1 LLQKG
6 TNVTKLKKRKNA
18 FVDVGS
24 SYPSDFVLPKECKM
38 NTKTLVTIL
47 TMGLILWSLVS
58 LAGCSIPVALAMP
71 VNVDVE
77 DEYARSWE
85 IDAEDISAAREAAR
99 VLAEN
104 YNADSEY
111 LEEGFLARSWEI
123 SAGDLEAAR
132 EAAEALSQ
140 SVVTYSGDPYEYDS
154 ARIWEIDAEDF
165 AAAREAAHT
174 LSQLFTAGEVGD
186 MTSWEITIEDIQAAR
201 QAAETLSK
209 LYTAD
214 DLRGWGMSAGDI
226 AAAHEVIRIISQ
238 DYQAEGE

>member
-24 SYPSDFVLPKECKM
+24 SYLSDFVLPKECKM

-99 VLAEN
+99 VLAQN
-104 YNADSEY
+104 YNADAEY

-123 SAGDLEAAR
+123 SADDLEAAR
-132 EAAEALSQ
+132 EAVEALSQ
-140 SVVTYSGDPYEYDS
+140 SFAAYSGDPYDYDS
-154 ARIWEIDAEDF
+154 PRSWEIDSEDI
-165 AAAREAAHT
+165 AAAREAAQT
-174 LSQLFTAGEVGD
+174 LSQLFAASEVGD
-186 MTSWEITIEDIQAAR
+186 MTGWEISIEDIQAAR

-214 DLRGWGMSAGDI
+214 HLQGWGVSAEDI
-226 AAAHEVIRIISQ
+226 AAAHEVVRVISQ
-238 DYQAEGE
+238 EYQADSK